1 MKKSMSSQSVQQA
14 YATTTQ
20 LLFNN
25 PNSKEYLQMSQE
37 SPVVENNMQFSE
49 G

>member
-1 MKKSMSSQSVQQA
+1 MSSQSVQQA